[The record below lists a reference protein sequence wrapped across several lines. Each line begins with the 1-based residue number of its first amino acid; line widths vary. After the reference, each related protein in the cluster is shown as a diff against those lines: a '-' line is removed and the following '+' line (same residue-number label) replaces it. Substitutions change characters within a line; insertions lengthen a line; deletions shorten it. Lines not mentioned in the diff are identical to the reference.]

1 MNDVG
6 LEIARHHRQE
16 DRPRERARYEKRASG
31 HDLGRSLA
39 DRAAAEPC
47 DDGRRKRQENER
59 LNHWGDQPFI
69 MLISSNAVVQ
79 IGGGQVCTPV
89 TNAHLVS
96 RLLTETKT

>member
-16 DRPRERARYEKRASG
+16 DRPCERARYEKRASG

-39 DRAAAEPC
+39 DCAAAEAR
-47 DDGRRKRQENER
+47 DDSRRKRQEDKR

-69 MLISSNAVVQ
+69 MRSEEHTSELQSLMRISYAVFCLKKQ
-79 IGGGQVCTPV
+79 NT
-89 TNAHLVS
+89 AS
-96 RLLTETKT
+96 K